1 MKCKK
6 CGNKI
11 LADEVGMAKNGTML
25 YDVWTDDSENLNW
38 EQKEFVGN
46 GKSETIYHQTCL
58 AKIADYDEDL
68 LKKIIKEGK

>member
-1 MKCKK
+1 
-6 CGNKI
+6 
-11 LADEVGMAKNGTML
+11 MAETGTML
-25 YDVWTDDSENLNW
+25 YDVWNDDSENLDW
-38 EQKEFVGN
+38 EQKDFKED